1 MQFGWEADVP
11 TWPKMKWS
19 DSMEGNPHLY
29 YNESKLEDATESEKF
44 FLEVMKQKLG
54 PDWFVFHSVSFRAKG
69 RNGIYYDREID
80 FLLFNPLRGFLV
92 IEVKGGKI
100 ACRNGK
106 YTVDGRP
113 CEPFGQARGNMYD
126 FHRQLMNKLNT
137 NSVPF
142 RMAYAVAF
150 PFARA
155 DNLDLPLSDKSALID
170 ARLLNK
176 DVEKWM
182 VSYIHDNA
190 TIHAAAEATST
201 VDDILHVLAPTTES
215 EDAVGA
221 AVDFETAEI
230 ERHSINPRQFL
241 SLFAAFPR
249 LKVCGCAG
257 SGKTLLATE
266 KARQLAD
273 CGKRTLFLC
282 YNKLIAAKIAKNF
295 TPSMPVTVA
304 AFYDFGIDVLG
315 LSRKQVARHEKDA
328 RAYRIIAQ
336 FLKDHI
342 AEGKIRPYDAIIV
355 DEAQDF
361 TDEMWGIV
369 SQLLADD
376 STFYVFYD
384 PEQNIFGTS
393 MNLPDFGMPPVM
405 LTVNCRNTRKITEEL
420 RKYSSHAIEP
430 AAGMPEGRAVK
441 TLEGDCRE
449 NLGLLLDKLINHQK
463 VKRESITILGA
474 HNLDHTSIGA
484 DPVVNGFRIVEG
496 SFGGAISYYTYM
508 KFKGCDNKVII
519 LLDVDGHDKRW
530 GNAGIYTALSRAT
543 SQAYILRKP
552 DTVNR

>member
-1 MQFGWEADVP
+1 MRRSND
-11 TWPKMKWS
+11 
-19 DSMEGNPHLY
+19 MEGNPHLY

-54 PDWFVFHSVSFRAKG
+54 PDWFVFHSVSFPAKG

-80 FLLFNPLRGFLV
+80 FLLFNPLRGILV
-92 IEVKGGKI
+92 VEVKGGKI

-113 CEPFGQARGNMYD
+113 CDPFGQARGNMYD
-126 FHRQLMNKLNT
+126 FSRLLMKRLNA
-137 NSVPF
+137 NSLPF

-155 DNLDLPLSDKSALID
+155 DNLDLPLGDKSALID

-190 TIHAAAEATST
+190 TIHAAAEATAT

-266 KARQLAD
+266 KARQLAG
-273 CGKRTLFLC
+273 CGKRTLVLC
-282 YNKLIAAKIAKNF
+282 YNKLIASKIAKNF
-295 TPSMPVTVA
+295 NPSMPVTVA
-304 AFYDFGIDVLG
+304 AFYDFGIDALG
-315 LSRKQVARHEKDA
+315 LSRKQVAQHEKDA
-328 RAYRIIAQ
+328 RAYK
-336 FLKDHI
+336 FI
-342 AEGKIRPYDAIIV
+342 AEYMKKYLAAGKIRPYDAIVV

-361 TDEMWGIV
+361 TDEMWEIV
-369 SQLLADD
+369 NQLLTDD
-376 STFYVFYD
+376 SIFYVFYD

-393 MNLPDFGMPPVM
+393 MNLPDFGVPPVM

-449 NLGLLLDKLINHQK
+449 NLGLILDKLINHQK
-463 VKRESITILGA
+463 IKRESITILGA
-474 HNLDHTSIGA
+474 HNLNHTSIGA

-496 SFGGAISYYTYM
+496 SFGGAISYHTYM

-519 LLDVDGHDKRW
+519 LLDVDEHDKRW
-530 GNAGIYTALSRAT
+530 GRAGIYTALSRAT

-552 DTVNR
+552 DTACR

>member
-54 PDWFVFHSVSFRAKG
+54 PDWFVFHSVSFRTKEKKG
-69 RNGIYYDREID
+69 LYYDHEID
-80 FLLFNPLRGFLV
+80 FLLFNPLCGFLV
-92 IEVKGGKI
+92 VEVKGGKI
-100 ACRNGK
+100 TCHNGK
-106 YTVDGRP
+106 YTVDGRQ
-113 CEPFGQARGNMYD
+113 CDPFAQAKGNMYGFSD
-126 FHRQLMNKLNT
+126 LLLKRLNT
-137 NSVPF
+137 SSVPF
-142 RMAYAVAF
+142 KMAYAVSF

-155 DNLDLPLSDKSALID
+155 DKLDLPLGDKSALID
-170 ARLLNK
+170 STILNK
-176 DVEKWM
+176 DIGKWFS
-182 VSYIHDNA
+182 SYIRDHATKHSAADATA
-190 TIHAAAEATST
+190 TI
-201 VDDILHVLAPTTES
+201 DDILRVLAPTTES
-215 EDAVGA
+215 EYAFGT
-221 AVDFETAEI
+221 AVDFEADEI

-241 SLFAAFPR
+241 SIFSAFPR

-266 KARQLAD
+266 KARQLAEG
-273 CGKRTLFLC
+273 GKRTLVLC
-282 YNKLIAAKIAKNF
+282 YNKLIASKIAKNF
-295 TPSMPVTVA
+295 NPSLPVTVA
-304 AFYDFGIDVLG
+304 AFYDFGIDVLK
-315 LSRKQVARHEKDA
+315 LPRRNVARHEKDP
-328 RAYRIIAQ
+328 RAYKIIAL

-342 AEGKIRPYDAIIV
+342 AAGKIKPYDAIII

-361 TDEMWGIV
+361 TDEMWEIV
-369 SQLLADD
+369 KLLVTDD
-376 STFYVFYD
+376 SVFYIFYD

-393 MNLPDFGMPPVM
+393 MNLPDFGVPPVM
-405 LTVNCRNTRKITEEL
+405 LTVNCRNTKKITEEL

-430 AAGMPEGRAVK
+430 VAGMPEGREVK